1 MAVVMPDVAVEDAKE
16 MPTPSDQEMVQAFL
30 AQGTDPALGDGIGVR
45 RLDRCADDLG
55 ADRVP
60 EVIEGP
66 GELAVAVA
74 DQEPD
79 GGGLF
84 IKVTA
89 RLRACWATHVP
100 VGLAVTP
107 ARWTRRVCSWMK
119 KRIYSRCRNTVSTVR
134 KSQARMSDAWR
145 RRNDRQVVEVC
156 RGAGWRP
163 LARRTLAMELA
174 ETREPRHS
182 SSPRMRW

>member
-74 DQEPD
+74 DQEPEA
-79 GGGLF
+79 GLLISAPRRF
-84 IKVTA
+84 
-89 RLRACWATHVP
+89 RAC
-100 VGLAVTP
+100 
-107 ARWTRRVCSWMK
+107 
-119 KRIYSRCRNTVSTVR
+119 
-134 KSQARMSDAWR
+134 
-145 RRNDRQVVEVC
+145 
-156 RGAGWRP
+156 
-163 LARRTLAMELA
+163 
-174 ETREPRHS
+174 
-182 SSPRMRW
+182 